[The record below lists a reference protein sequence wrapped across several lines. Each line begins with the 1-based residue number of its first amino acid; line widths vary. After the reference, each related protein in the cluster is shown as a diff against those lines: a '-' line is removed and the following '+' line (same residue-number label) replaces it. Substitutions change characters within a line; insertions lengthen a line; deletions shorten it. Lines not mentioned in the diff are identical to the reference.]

1 MEVLRLI
8 LLYMPIFLLF
18 ILNARGIDYFAKLDH
33 KKNIS
38 IAKSCIWVKYS
49 SEKLP
54 MYTTRLSLRSFIY
67 QIYHILFT
75 LFYVVIGYL
84 ETIHDIYW
92 TQLYIDILI
101 YSGLIVNIIV
111 LIGLLINEMVHSKNV
126 RNE

>member
-1 MEVLRLI
+1 MDIFRLF
-8 LLYMPIFLLF
+8 LLYMPILLLF

-38 IAKSCIWVKYS
+38 IAKSCIWIKYS
-49 SEKLP
+49 TEKLP
-54 MYTTRLSLRSFIY
+54 MYTTLLSLRSFVY

-92 TQLYIDILI
+92 AQLYMDILI
-101 YSGLIVNIIV
+101 FTGLIVNIII
-111 LIGLLINEMVHSKNV
+111 LIGLFVNEVVHTKNV